1 MKNGQREPLFD
12 WKLAPIVHK
21 QVRSLEM
28 IMYSAHVA
36 VAIYQLTIL
45 YRHDVCFKG
54 DGLESGELNYD
65 GERLLVLAIIQLG
78 FVAVFGLLKFC
89 LSSMEELITQRH

>member
-1 MKNGQREPLFD
+1 M
-12 WKLAPIVHK
+12 
-21 QVRSLEM
+21 
-28 IMYSAHVA
+28 
-36 VAIYQLTIL
+36 IL
-45 YRHDVCFKG
+45 YKHDVCFKG
-54 DGLESGELNYD
+54 GGEESGELNYD